1 MMETD
6 MHHTAAQR
14 LDRLPTSAF
23 HRRLAVLIG
32 LGLFFDAFDLYMAGG
47 VMVAL
52 TLSGWATMAT
62 NASFVSAG
70 ALGALLGAFFA
81 GWCGDRFGRRFTFQF
96 NLLLFGAMSVAA
108 AFAPSMNWLIVLRFV
123 MGIGLG
129 AEIVVGY
136 ATISEFV
143 PPATRGKWNAVLF
156 FLSTAALPVSTA
168 ASYLIIPHFG
178 WRAMFGLSGLGALA
192 VWVLRKKL
200 PESPRW
206 LELAGRHEE
215 AEAIVARIESV
226 VERESGCAL
235 PPVEAVPA
243 AAAPAAPAA
252 MRRRTSELFR
262 PPLLASTFVGVT
274 LNVVGLVGVYGFVI
288 WLPTFLV
295 RSGMSMHASLG
306 FSSLMAL
313 GSLAGVALAGRYSD
327 RIGRRRGVI
336 VASLLSAAL
345 GVVYAH
351 AGSSLA
357 TMAVG
362 VLLTTAMYFCGT
374 LGFSAYV
381 PELFPTALRL
391 RGCSVAS
398 VAGRAASIVAP
409 QLVALLYARGGG
421 VTGVTVALAA
431 LVIFQALVVAAFGK
445 NTTRVSLDRLFDETP
460 GYGEHRDEAP
470 SHNLVVAPL
479 ADDARFEGS

>member
-1 MMETD
+1 
-6 MHHTAAQR
+6 MHYTAAQR

-52 TLSGWATMAT
+52 TVSGWATMAT

-70 ALGALLGAFFA
+70 AFGALIGAFLA
-81 GWCGDRFGRRFTFQF
+81 GWSGDRFGRRFTFQF
-96 NLLLFGAMSVAA
+96 NLLLFGAMSIAA

-136 ATISEFV
+136 ATISELV

-178 WRAMFGLSGLGALA
+178 WRAMFALSGLGALV
-192 VWVLRKKL
+192 VWVLRKQL

-215 AEAIVARIESV
+215 ADAAVSHIEAIVARET
-226 VERESGCAL
+226 GQAL
-235 PPVEAVPA
+235 PDIAPLA
-243 AAAPAAPAA
+243 AAAQTGPH
-252 MRRRTSELFR
+252 RRTRELFQL
-262 PPLLASTFVGVT
+262 PLLTSTFVGVT

-295 RSGMSMHASLG
+295 RGGMSMHASLA

-313 GSLAGVALAGRYSD
+313 GSLAGVAIAGRYSD
-327 RIGRRRGVI
+327 CIGRKRGVI
-336 VASLLSAAL
+336 VASLFSAAL
-345 GVVYAH
+345 GVAYAH
-351 AGSSLA
+351 AGSPAA

-362 VLLTTAMYFCGT
+362 VLLTTTMYFAGT

-391 RGCSVAS
+391 RGCGISS

-421 VTGVTVALAA
+421 VTGVTLALAA
-431 LVIFQALVVAAFGK
+431 LVVFQSVVVACFGK
-445 NTTRVSLDRLFDETP
+445 NTTRVSLDTLFDDASHGHGQRAGETSTH
-460 GYGEHRDEAP
+460 EMI
-470 SHNLVVAPL
+470 VAPL
-479 ADDARFEGS
+479 ADDAGFNRS